1 MKIKAV
7 MLGLAF
13 SGLIGFAS
21 DDLVEYMEKNGLNS
35 IPSNDPM
42 VVQEVIK
49 AVVRMDRREQI
60 IQAALYEASDV
71 IQELAKQVKTLQI
84 EVKQLKQQQSKQSTK

>member
-7 MLGLAF
+7 MLGLAL
-13 SGLIGFAS
+13 SGLLGFAS
-21 DDLVEYMEKNGLNS
+21 DDLVEYMEKNGMNS

-49 AVVRMDRREQI
+49 AVVRLDRHVQI

-71 IQELAKQVKTLQI
+71 IQELANQVKTLQR
-84 EVKQLKQQQSKQSTK
+84 EVKQLKQQQSKQNKK